1 MGVGGGGGLAMSAAM
16 AGMPIAAANKAAVM
30 AFFII
35 FLRRFALTIPD
46 FIISP
51 YLQDCTRATQTDD
64 IAGWLI
70 LLSQDTESQGR
81 G

>member
-35 FLRRFALTIPD
+35 FLRQFKFANPTLIFLPDSRVALEPQKRLTSLD
-46 FIISP
+46 
-51 YLQDCTRATQTDD
+51 
-64 IAGWLI
+64 G
-70 LLSQDTESQGR
+70 
-81 G
+81 

>member
-35 FLRRFALTIPD
+35 FLRRLH
-46 FIISP
+46 S
-51 YLQDCTRATQTDD
+51 QSS
-64 IAGWLI
+64 I
-70 LLSQDTESQGR
+70 LLFLPTSKVAPEPHKRVTSLDG
-81 G
+81 